1 MALVGLAFLAL
12 SGALTRVLAAAGAER
27 AAVVEAVSAGRP
39 EVRILRIDGPPR
51 LAVRARTGTAR
62 VAWRSADRLP
72 VVQCVAVRRG
82 GDLLSGFSVAVVEV
96 GEPQPADAGCPERL
110 GGGTSPG

>member
-1 MALVGLAFLAL
+1 MLGLVGLAFLAL

-27 AAVVEAVSAGRP
+27 AAVVEAVGEGRP

-51 LAVRARTGTAR
+51 LALRARTATAR
-62 VAWRSADRLP
+62 VAWRSGDRLP

-82 GDLLSGFSVAVVEV
+82 GDLLSGYSVAVVEV
-96 GEPQPADAGCPERL
+96 GEPRPADAGCPGRAA
-110 GGGTSPG
+110 G